1 MRWLVFIIAALI
13 AVGLD
18 SGFSG
23 IFTLRGAGFLTPSF
37 AACLLAFVA
46 LLAPPVS
53 VIWAA
58 WFLGLLADLSPGL
71 GEAGG
76 GIQLIGPHALGY
88 PLGAW
93 VVLNFRTWMFRRRV
107 LTISLLTFL
116 CVLVAGLVQTAIGI
130 LRFWLP
136 WAGGELVPFGAG
148 EMLHETGNAAYSA
161 LLAIPLGWILIQTL
175 PLWRFDYGTSR
186 RSG

>member
-1 MRWLVFIIAALI
+1 MRWFVFIIAAIL
-13 AVGLD
+13 AVALD
-18 SGFSG
+18 SGFSSV
-23 IFTLRGAGFLTPSF
+23 FTLRGGWFLTPSF

-46 LLAPPVS
+46 LLAPPVV

-58 WFLGLLADLSPGL
+58 WFLGLITDLSPGL

-76 GIQLIGPHALGY
+76 SLHVIGPHALGY

-93 VVLNFRTWMFRRRV
+93 LILNMRTWMFRRRV
-107 LTISLLTFL
+107 VTISLLTFL
-116 CVLVAGLVQTAIGI
+116 CVLAAGLVQITIGI

-148 EMLHETGNAAYSA
+148 EMLHEVGNAAYSA
-161 LLAIPLGWILIQTL
+161 LLAIPVGWVLLQTL

>member
-1 MRWLVFIIAALI
+1 MIAAIL
-13 AVGLD
+13 AVALD

-46 LLAPPVS
+46 LLGPPVV

-58 WFLGLLADLSPGL
+58 WFLGLLVDLSPGL

-76 GIQLIGPHALGY
+76 GIQVIGPHALGY
-88 PLGAW
+88 PIGAW

-107 LTISLLTFL
+107 VTISLLTFL
-116 CVLVAGLVQTAIGI
+116 CVLVAGLVQTIIGI

-136 WAGGELVPFGAG
+136 WAGGELVPFGAY
-148 EMLHETGNAAYSA
+148 EMMHEAGNAAYSA
-161 LLAIPLGWILIQTL
+161 LLAIPVGWILLQTF

-186 RSG
+186 RLG

>member
-1 MRWLVFIIAALI
+1 MRWLVFVIGAVIV
-13 AVGLD
+13 VGLD
-18 SGFSG
+18 SGFSS

-46 LLAPPVS
+46 LMAPPIT

-58 WFLGLLADLSPGL
+58 WLLGLMVDLSPGL

-76 GIQLIGPHALGY
+76 SLHVIGPHALGF

-93 VVLNFRTWMFRRRV
+93 IVLNFRLWMFRRRV
-107 LTISLLTFL
+107 LTIAMLTFL
-116 CVLVAGLVQTAIGI
+116 CVLVAGLVQTAVGI

-136 WAGGELVPFGAG
+136 WAGGELVPFGMG
-148 EMLHETGNAAYSA
+148 EIVHEAGNAAYSA
-161 LLAIPLGWILIQTL
+161 LLAIPVGWLLLQTL

>member
-1 MRWLVFIIAALI
+1 MRWLVFVIAAFLAI
-13 AVGLD
+13 ALD
-18 SGFSG
+18 SGFSS
-23 IFTLRGAGFLTPSF
+23 IFTLRGAWFLTPSF

-46 LLAPPVS
+46 LLGPPVV

-58 WFLGLLADLSPGL
+58 WLLGLLADLSPGL

-76 GIQLIGPHALGY
+76 SLHVIGPHALGY

-93 VVLNFRTWMFRRRV
+93 LVLNFRGWMFRRRIT
-107 LTISLLTFL
+107 TIALLTFV
-116 CVLVAGLVQTAIGI
+116 CVLASGIVQIIIGI
-130 LRFWLP
+130 LRFWMP
-136 WAGGELVPFGAG
+136 WAGGELVPFGLG
-148 EMLHETGNAAYSA
+148 EILHECGNAAYSMI
-161 LLAIPLGWILIQTL
+161 LAIPVGWLLLQTI